1 MDSINNISNNTMAL
15 KPMVPSDT
23 DPKRS
28 DLDNEPEI
36 EDSVQFSA
44 VDQAPETSESN
55 ESAQDSD
62 AKAAL
67 SNRSSTQ
74 QTDLY
79 LYNNSNQLKSAEDNF
94 NDKNKATSSQQNN
107 AQILSSINS
116 DIGTMINQLI

>member
-79 LYNNSNQLKSAEDNF
+79 LYNNSNQLKSAEDNL

>member
-15 KPMVPSDT
+15 KPMIPSDT

-36 EDSVQFSA
+36 EDSVEFSA

-55 ESAQDSD
+55 ESAKDSD

-67 SNRSSTQ
+67 SNRTSTQ

-79 LYNNSNQLKSAEDNF
+79 LYNNSDQLKSAEDDV
-94 NDKNKATSSQQNN
+94 NDKNIATSSQQNN
-107 AQILSSINS
+107 AKILSRINS

>member
-36 EDSVQFSA
+36 DDSVQFSA

-79 LYNNSNQLKSAEDNF
+79 LYNNSNQLKSAEDNL

>member
-79 LYNNSNQLKSAEDNF
+79 LYNNSNQLKSAEDNL

-107 AQILSSINS
+107 AQILSNINS

>member
-1 MDSINNISNNTMAL
+1 MAL

-79 LYNNSNQLKSAEDNF
+79 LYNNSNQLKSAEDNL